1 LNLVS
6 DPSRLDL
13 PADLRDWVEASA
25 RGSLLSATR
34 HLAGASRSAW
44 NLEVD
49 GAEGRCALFLLRDKG
64 DGGGS
69 SKDAAVLKALGAT
82 PLPVPRV
89 VGVSEE
95 LAAVLLE
102 RVQGRSDFPAVD
114 HESEREPTA
123 RHLMELT
130 GVLHCLDPERLSIPH
145 LEVPST
151 AQDCASWSL
160 LQSRNALRAL
170 GQAADPF
177 FDFALDWLEANIPSE
192 VSRYSLVHSD
202 MGPGNFLYSGGAVT
216 GIIDWEVAHFG
227 DPMEDLAAISVRDMA
242 TPVGSL
248 AQRLREYEQSC
259 GIPVDLERVHYYRAL
274 VLVRNSLMIGLG
286 LAHPA
291 EGFDVPQMTM
301 YQTLLMRAAA
311 LVLCDNLGAERPAVQ
326 SSVSRLGSEP
336 LDRSVFDEHEAREI
350 RELLGGTVPETGR
363 EPREIDAVLRSA
375 LAAREQT
382 AAWRI
387 CVACYFAQRMHR
399 LAFRRQKLMGP
410 LYGRL
415 PQSLE

>member
-1 LNLVS
+1 LNLVA
-6 DPSRLDL
+6 DPGQLDL
-13 PADLRDWVEASA
+13 PADLRDWVEAVAS
-25 RGSLLSATR
+25 GPLLSATP
-34 HLAGASRSAW
+34 HLAGGSRSAW
-44 NLEVD
+44 NLEVA
-49 GAEGRCALFLLRDKG
+49 GAAGRCALFLLRDKR

-69 SKDAAVLKALGAT
+69 SKDAAVLRALAAT

-102 RVQGRSDFPAVD
+102 RVEGRSDFPAVD
-114 HESEREPTA
+114 HESDREPTA

-130 GVLHCLDPERLSIPH
+130 GVLHCLDPGQLRIAH
-145 LEVPST
+145 LEVPNT
-151 AQDCASWSL
+151 AQDCASRSL
-160 LQSRNALRAL
+160 SQSRSALRAL
-170 GQAADPF
+170 GQSADPF
-177 FDFALDWLEANIPSE
+177 FGFALDWLEANIPGE

-202 MGPGNFLYSGGAVT
+202 MGPGNFLYQGGAVT

-242 TPVGSL
+242 TPIGSL
-248 AQRLREYEQSC
+248 AQRLREYEESC

-274 VLVRNSLMIGLG
+274 VLARNSLLIGLG

-311 LVLCDNLGAERPAVQ
+311 LVLCDNLGVERPALD
-326 SSVSRLGSEP
+326 SSVSLLESESP
-336 LDRSVFDEHEAREI
+336 DRGVPREHESQEI

-363 EPREIDAVLRSA
+363 EPREIDAAFRSA
-375 LAAREQT
+375 LATREQP
-382 AAWRI
+382 AAWRER
-387 CVACYFAQRMHR
+387 VACYFARRMHR
-399 LAFRRQKLMGP
+399 LAYRRQQLMGP

-415 PQSLE
+415 PQPLE